1 MTRKAIGVGKALLL
15 DENGQAMLD
24 YIVIIVFSTIVTITF
39 VRLVKYIVHRTTDA
53 VSASLDSD

>member
-1 MTRKAIGVGKALLL
+1 MTRTAIEAGKALLL

-39 VRLVKYIVHRTTDA
+39 FRMVKHIVHRTADG
-53 VSASLDSD
+53 VSDSLDTD

>member
-1 MTRKAIGVGKALLL
+1 MTRTAIEAGKALLL

-39 VRLVKYIVHRTTDA
+39 FRMVKHIVHRTA
-53 VSASLDSD
+53 HGVSASLDTD